1 MTRSELLPSLR
12 SFQREGAAGA
22 WGDALLSASIVP
34 ADVREGKRAARVG
47 EGRFV
52 IIISWHIDSPLRQK
66 KKKALSHRQAAVT
79 DGPAADVAAARRL
92 LQKMALPGVGE
103 QPPGGLQGTASP

>member
-22 WGDALLSASIVP
+22 RGDVLLSASVVP

-66 KKKALSHRQAAVT
+66 KKSSVTPTGRVT